1 MPTQTA
7 TFNVQFNVLGD
18 SNVGVSIKKITA
30 EINGINQSVQ
40 VAGKNISNQFSNIG
54 NSIKQISFSSILDQ
68 IDRVATGME
77 NLAAPGLKLS
87 TNMAELSAIT
97 GVTGKGLQAIEDA
110 ARSTSKTFGT
120 DASANVESYKL
131 ILSQLDPEIAKNSK
145 AMKMMGENVNIL
157 SKQMGGDT
165 VAATNVL
172 TTSMNQFGVST
183 KDPIQAAKTMADM
196 MNVMSAGAQAGS
208 AELPQIQQALEQ
220 VGMVAKTTGL
230 SFVETNAQIQVLD
243 KAGKKGSEGG
253 VALRN
258 VLTTLSEGRFASK
271 DATNGLK
278 AAGISVEYLAN
289 QSIPLTDR
297 LRTLRKIQGDT
308 ALMTKVFGKEN
319 MAAGIAM
326 IQGADYADQLSK
338 GIAGTNSAME
348 QAAIIMES
356 PLEKNKRLQAQV
368 DDFKISLFNATGGF
382 LGYASVVGNT
392 MRDLANI
399 APMFQILG
407 SAITFVTNAEKMQA
421 LWTNI
426 VTASQWALNAAMY
439 ANPVGIVV
447 AAIVA
452 LVAVV
457 VVAIKK
463 YDSWGASILA
473 LMGPFG
479 LIINAVKSLYD
490 HWQSVK
496 NAFETE
502 GIAGGL
508 RRLGVVVL
516 DAVLKPLQQ
525 ILETIDRIAGTN
537 WAATI
542 RSIRQAQNLVTEGEA
557 GYVKK
562 TTVNGR
568 TFIGNSGTDA
578 KYIATMKDAEAKGFK
593 GGEGDY
599 WAWKK
604 NYDKQQAKN
613 NPVFDVTKGTP
624 ATGTIGGVAAKKTK
638 EKKEKEDREKGDGNK
653 TRSLNINK
661 LIENLII
668 NNQNGTTMS
677 KEAIIQMVKEAL
689 LTAAADFTLGEG

>member
-1 MPTQTA
+1 MSNNTA
-7 TFNVQFNVLGD
+7 NFTINFEAKG
-18 SNVGVSIKKITA
+18 SASVSAVFDGIKKEITDVSSKVTSA
-30 EINGINQSVQ
+30 TGEIGKVSNMV
-40 VAGKNISNQFSNIG
+40 KNINFNAV
-54 NSIKQISFSSILDQ
+54 LDQ
-68 IDRVATGME
+68 IDRTATGLQ
-77 NLAAPGLKLS
+77 NLSTPGLNLS

-97 GVTGKGLQAIEDA
+97 GVTGKGLQEIENA
-110 ARSTSKTFGT
+110 ARSTSKAFGT
-120 DASANVESYKL
+120 DASANVESYKQ

-165 VAATNVL
+165 VAATGVL

-243 KAGKKGSEGG
+243 KAGKKGAEGG

-271 DATNGLK
+271 DATAGLQ

-289 QSIPLTDR
+289 QSIPLSDR

-326 IQGADYADQLSK
+326 IQGADYADQLAK
-338 GIAGTNSAME
+338 QITGTNSAIA
-348 QAAIIMES
+348 QADVMMKS
-356 PLEKNKRLQAQV
+356 PEERAKRMTAV
-368 DDFKISLFNATGGF
+368 VNDFKVSMFEASGGM
-382 LGYASVVGNT
+382 LGYASVVGDA

-407 SAITFVTNAEKMQA
+407 SAIAFVTNAEKMQA
-421 LWTNI
+421 VWTGV
-426 VTASQWALNAAMY
+426 VTAAQWAWNAAMT
-439 ANPVGIVV
+439 ANPIGIVV
-447 AAIVA
+447 AAIAA
-452 LVAVV
+452 LVAIV

-496 NAFETE
+496 NAFQTE

-525 ILETIDRIAGTN
+525 ILETIDRIGGTN

-542 RSIRQAQNLVTEGEA
+542 KKIRQAQDLVTPGEKNDQQ
-557 GYVKK
+557 KK
-562 TTVNGR
+562 PTQAQIDAALKSGKLVLYNGNAVLPQTKER
-568 TFIGNSGTDA
+568 LE
-578 KYIATMKDAEAKGFK
+578 KR
-593 GGEGDY
+593 
-599 WAWKK
+599 
-604 NYDKQQAKN
+604 DKENAKN
-613 NPVFDVTKGTP
+613 APPLFDVATGTP
-624 ATGTIGGVAAKKTK
+624 ATGTIGGVAAKATK
-638 EKKEKEDREKGDGNK
+638 EKKEKADRASGSADSGNK

-689 LTAAADFTLGEG
+689 LTAAADFTLAE

>member
-1 MPTQTA
+1 MSNNTA
-7 TFNVQFNVLGD
+7 NFTINFDTKG
-18 SNVGVSIKKITA
+18 SASVSAVFDVIKK
-30 EINGINQSVQ
+30 EIADVSSKVTSATGEIGKVSNMV
-40 VAGKNISNQFSNIG
+40 KNINFNAV
-54 NSIKQISFSSILDQ
+54 LDQ
-68 IDRVATGME
+68 IDRTATGLQ
-77 NLAAPGLKLS
+77 NLSAPGLKLS

-97 GVTGKGLQAIEDA
+97 GVTGKGLQEIENA

-165 VAATNVL
+165 VAATGVL

-183 KDPIQAAKTMADM
+183 KDPIQAAKTMAEM

-243 KAGKKGSEGG
+243 KAGKKGAEGG

-271 DATNGLK
+271 DATAGLH

-289 QSIPLTDR
+289 QSIPLSDR

-326 IQGADYADQLSK
+326 IQGADYADQLAK
-338 GIAGTNSAME
+338 GITGTNSAMQ

-382 LGYASVVGNT
+382 LGYASVVGDT
-392 MRDLANI
+392 MQDLANI
-399 APMFQILG
+399 APVFQILG

-421 LWTNI
+421 VWTGV
-426 VTASQWALNAAMY
+426 VTAAQWAWNTAMT
-439 ANPVGIVV
+439 ANPIGIVV
-447 AAIVA
+447 AAIAA

-496 NAFETE
+496 NAFQTE
-502 GIAGGL
+502 GILAGLKRVGW
-508 RRLGVVVL
+508 VVL
-516 DAVLKPLQQ
+516 DAILKPLQQ
-525 ILETIDRIAGTN
+525 VLGVIDRIARTN
-537 WAATI
+537 WASTI
-542 RSIRQAQNLVTEGEA
+542 KNLRETQNLVTHSESSKSPG
-557 GYVKK
+557 K
-562 TTVNGR
+562 TLVDVHQQNY
-568 TFIGNSGTDA
+568 SSVMEDA
-578 KYIATMKDAEAKGFK
+578 RSKGFK
-593 GGEGDY
+593 GGEAEY
-599 WAWKK
+599 WDWKK
-604 NYDKQQAKN
+604 KYDKEQAKN
-613 NPVFDVTKGTP
+613 SPSFDVAKGSP
-624 ATGTIGGVAAKKTK
+624 ITGTMGGVAAKVAK
-638 EKKEKEDREKGDGNK
+638 EKKEKADKVSGSTDNGNK

-689 LTAAADFTLGEG
+689 LTAAADFTLAE